1 MKKTILIIFMCFIV
15 VGSGFA
21 EAPNGL
27 AFLKIASDVRSSA
40 MGEAGV
46 VAGDAKA
53 AASFNPALT
62 ALAEKTSASF
72 AHHRWIQDTQMN
84 FLQVQFPAFVN
95 IGLSI
100 LSTGVE
106 GIEVRTTP
114 SPQPIDIIDSRDL
127 AFALNIAHSLNSALH
142 LGMCVKYIH
151 EHIFYED
158 TDGIAFDFGILYRPS
173 GRITAGASLLNWGKM
188 SNMLNE
194 RPDLPLTT
202 RFGVSYE
209 LPLKSAGSML
219 LAIGGT
225 YVREEDFR
233 GNLGLEWQPMEMV
246 ALRGGY
252 LLNYDERSLTAGVGL
267 HWKNFTFD
275 FAYIP
280 FDSDLGDSQR
290 FGFTV
295 DF

>member
-1 MKKTILIIFMCFIV
+1 MKKTILIIFMYFIV

-53 AASFNPALT
+53 AASFNPALM
-62 ALAEKTSASF
+62 ALADRTSASF

-84 FLQVQFPAFVN
+84 FLQVQFPAQVN
-95 IGLSI
+95 IGVSV

-106 GIEVRTTP
+106 GIEVRTTS

-127 AFALNIAHSLNSALH
+127 AFGLNIAHSLNPAVH
-142 LGMCVKYIH
+142 IGMSVKYIH

-158 TDGIAFDFGILYRPS
+158 TDGTAFDFGILYFPTPRL
-173 GRITAGASLLNWGKM
+173 TAGVSLLNWGKM
-188 SNMLNE
+188 SPMLNE
-194 RPDLPLTT
+194 RPDLPLTA
-202 RFGVSYE
+202 RIGASYDIQV
-209 LPLKSAGSML
+209 KSAGRIL
-219 LAIGGT
+219 LAVGGT

-233 GNLGLEWQPMEMV
+233 GNLGLEWQSMGMV

>member
-1 MKKTILIIFMCFIV
+1 MKNIIFITSFFFLIATAA
-15 VGSGFA
+15 FA
-21 EAPNGL
+21 GAPNGL
-27 AFLKIASDVRSSA
+27 AFLKIATDVRSVA
-40 MGEAGV
+40 MGETGV
-46 VAGDAKA
+46 VAGDARA
-53 AASFNPALT
+53 ASSFNPALMV
-62 ALAEKTSASF
+62 LADRTSASF

-84 FLQVQFPAFVN
+84 FLQVQFPALVN
-95 IGLSI
+95 IGVSV

-106 GIEVRTTP
+106 GIEVRSTP
-114 SPQPIDIIDSRDL
+114 SPQPLDIIDSRDL
-127 AFALNIAHSLNSALH
+127 AFALNIAHSLNSAVH
-142 LGMCVKYIH
+142 IGMSVKYIH

-158 TDGIAFDFGILYRPS
+158 TDGTAFDFGILYLPTPRL
-173 GRITAGASLLNWGKM
+173 TAGVSLLNWGKM

-194 RPDLPLTT
+194 RPDLPLTV
-202 RFGVSYE
+202 RIGASYDI
-209 LPLKSAGSML
+209 PMKSAGRIL
-219 LAIGGT
+219 LAVGGT
-225 YVREEDFR
+225 YVRNEDFR
-233 GNLGLEWQPMEMV
+233 GNLGLEWRPMGMV

-267 HWKNFTFD
+267 HWGSFRFD